1 MDSRVGM
8 FGDERVYPFTSAG
21 DLLRFD
27 RVSLLTRLRLGLTA
41 LWLRRVS
48 DWRRYEGMKAKDWI
62 TSKVGKEG
70 YERVWGPLLRAKF
83 GRHAPEV
90 AMVWFWGKIYL
101 RFASRKGG
109 PLAKEQ
115 LGYLR
120 GSFGRMVDALVE
132 AIRERGGS
140 VQAGRP
146 VQRIV
151 SEDGRVRGVELAPAE
166 DGGEPEFLEA
176 DAVIATVHS
185 GVLPRIAPDLPEDY
199 QALLGQVEYQWATV
213 LLLALD
219 RPLSEIYW
227 LTITDDDCPFVV
239 AVEQTNFRDPSEYG
253 GQHIVYFSN
262 YADPGD
268 PVVEEDVE
276 QVLER
281 YEPYI
286 PPHQPRVRSQLDP
299 RQVAVQG
306 PRRPADR
313 ALALPRDDSAA
324 PHRHRGL
331 LPGQQH
337 PDLPGGP
344 RPELHDAHGHRSRTA
359 GDGGRWS
366 HHGSGSRG
374 WRGGRGVS
382 RKKPPDEPGQDV
394 ESAAIACLVI
404 SDVLLD
410 IADRAFE
417 RKRDGAEAAEFAT
430 WLAECYEEMATGA
443 SGSEL
448 EGVAMQELLGGEPAA
463 EAIAWVAEQLDHEA
477 AYLRGRALTPGAEA
491 ERLAARGAEKLVEL
505 LRQTVAKLEGEGA

>member
-1 MDSRVGM
+1 MRAVVVGGGVGGLAAAWELAKAGHEVTLVEAGPVLGGQVRTFEIGGGRIESFYHHLFRSDTVIAEIIEEIGLGEDLEWVDSRVGM

-41 LWLRRVS
+41 LWLRRVA

-62 TSKVGKEG
+62 TSKVGAEG

-101 RFASRKGG
+101 RFASRQGG

-120 GSFGRMVDALVE
+120 GSFGRMVDALAE
-132 AIRERGGS
+132 AIRARGGS

-166 DGGEPEFLEA
+166 EGGEPEFLEA
-176 DAVIATVHS
+176 DTVIATVHS

-268 PVVEEDVE
+268 PMVEEDVE
-276 QVLER
+276 QVLDR

-286 PPHQPRVRSQLDP
+286 RRINPAFERSWIRDKWLFKDRAGQPIVHWRYHETIPPHRTGIEGFYLANNTQIYPEDRGQNYTMRMGIE
-299 RQVAVQG
+299 VA
-306 PRRPADR
+306 RLAMADADR
-313 ALALPRDDSAA
+313 TTAA
-324 PHRHRGL
+324 G
-331 LPGQQH
+331 
-337 PDLPGGP
+337 
-344 RPELHDAHGHRSRTA
+344 A
-359 GDGGRWS
+359 GDGEA
-366 HHGSGSRG
+366 
-374 WRGGRGVS
+374 GG
-382 RKKPPDEPGQDV
+382 
-394 ESAAIACLVI
+394 A
-404 SDVLLD
+404 
-410 IADRAFE
+410 
-417 RKRDGAEAAEFAT
+417 
-430 WLAECYEEMATGA
+430 
-443 SGSEL
+443 
-448 EGVAMQELLGGEPAA
+448 
-463 EAIAWVAEQLDHEA
+463 
-477 AYLRGRALTPGAEA
+477 
-491 ERLAARGAEKLVEL
+491 
-505 LRQTVAKLEGEGA
+505 